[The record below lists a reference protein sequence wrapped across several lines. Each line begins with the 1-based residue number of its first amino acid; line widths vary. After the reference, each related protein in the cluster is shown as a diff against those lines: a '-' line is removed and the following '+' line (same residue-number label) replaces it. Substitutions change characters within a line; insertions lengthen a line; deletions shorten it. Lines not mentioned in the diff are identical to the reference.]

1 MGTVRGNGEAIFKE
15 ITKGGQALPSGYV
28 KMTDGTIIG
37 KHIATSTGQFTIDI
51 NQAGQVFKI
60 RVNP

>member
-1 MGTVRGNGEAIFKE
+1 MGAVSGDGEAIFKA
-15 ITKGGQALPSGYV
+15 ITSGGKITTRGLVEMP
-28 KMTDGTIIG
+28 DGTIIG
-37 KHIATSTGQFTIDI
+37 KHIAGSTGQFTIDI